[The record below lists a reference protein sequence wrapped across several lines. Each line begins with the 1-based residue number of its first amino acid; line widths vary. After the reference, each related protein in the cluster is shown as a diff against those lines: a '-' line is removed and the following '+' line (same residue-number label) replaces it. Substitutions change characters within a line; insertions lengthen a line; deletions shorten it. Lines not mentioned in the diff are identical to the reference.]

1 MGSFYTLVMKITDSH
16 IGFIGFGHMAQ
27 VMFKSIERAK
37 LVPRSNVFFIQRD
50 THKMRENEKSFGLT
64 STSLKNLVEKSQ
76 VLILAVR
83 PNQTE
88 LALKEFAK
96 FDLKNKLLITVVS
109 GVTIATYR
117 KLLGSEIQ
125 IVRAMPN
132 IASSVG
138 EGMSVLSFDSET
150 DGDFKSLSRLL
161 FSCMGAVM
169 ELDEYLMDISCGIAG
184 SGPGFVFRL
193 IQAMAMAGEKGGIP
207 YKDSLIMAAQVFKGA
222 SQLILN
228 GGHPEDLLQQIT
240 VPGGTTE
247 AGLHVMKETLMEKHL
262 QMTVD
267 AAAAKSRALGS

>member
-1 MGSFYTLVMKITDSH
+1 MKITDSH

-27 VMFKSIERAK
+27 VMARAIEEAK
-37 LVPRSNVFFIQRD
+37 LIPRSHVFFIRRD
-50 THKMRENEKSFGLT
+50 PHKMRENEKSFGLT
-64 STSLKNLVEKSQ
+64 STSLKNLVEQSQ
-76 VLILAVR
+76 VLILGVR

-88 LALKEFAK
+88 LALRELRG
-96 FDLKNKLLITVVS
+96 FDLKGKLLITVVS
-109 GVTIATYR
+109 GVTIAAYR
-117 KLLGSEIQ
+117 KVLGSEIQ

-138 EGMSVLSFDSET
+138 EGMSVLSFDSST
-150 DGDFKSLSRLL
+150 SSDHKSFSRLL
-161 FSCMGAVM
+161 FSCMGGVL
-169 ELDEYLMDISCGIAG
+169 ELDESLMDISCGIAG

-193 IQAMAMAGEKGGIP
+193 IQAMALAGEKGGIT

-228 GGHPEDLLQQIT
+228 GGNPNDLLQQIT

-262 QMTVD
+262 QMTV
-267 AAAAKSRALGS
+267 AAAADKSRLLGF